1 MKKITVLG
9 GDNRQKILCEALRKN
24 GFSVDTL
31 GLFNFDEGDIKTSE
45 IVILPVPTT
54 RDGKTVFCPLTN
66 RNITLESI
74 ENTITDNQLILCCN
88 YLFNNKKCV
97 DYGALDSYALLNA
110 IPTAEG
116 AVKLAVENTPF
127 TLWQA
132 KVLVIGFG
140 RVGKILADRL
150 KGMGALVTVTARKPA
165 ALSLAEALGFSTI
178 NTNDLNGKAL
188 NYGII
193 FNTVDHKVI
202 EDENMH
208 KIRCDLVIDLATKE
222 GISLEKCKEMG
233 INAIKAPGLP
243 SKVAPLTAAEILS
256 NTVLH
261 IINSYN

>member
-9 GDNRQKILCEALRKN
+9 GDNRQKILCENLRKN
-24 GFSVDTL
+24 GFNVDTL
-31 GLFNFDEGDIKTSE
+31 GLYDFDEGDIKTSD

-54 RDGKTVFCPLTN
+54 KDGKTVFCPLTN
-66 RNITLESI
+66 RVISLETVEKETTSQ
-74 ENTITDNQLILCCN
+74 QLILCCN
-88 YLFNNKKCV
+88 YLFRDKKCI

-116 AVKLAVENTPF
+116 AIKLAVENTPF
-127 TLWQA
+127 TLWQS

-150 KGMGALVTVTARKPA
+150 KGMEANVTVTARKPA
-165 ALSLAEALGFSTI
+165 ALSLAEALGFKTI
-178 NTNDLNGKAL
+178 NTNDLNGKNL
-188 NYGII
+188 DYEII

-202 EDENMH
+202 EDENTP
-208 KIRCDLVIDLATKE
+208 KIHCDLVIDLATKE
-222 GISLEKCKEMG
+222 GLSLEKCKELG
-233 INAIKAPGLP
+233 IKAIKAPGLP
-243 SKVAPLTAAEILS
+243 SKVAPLTAAKILS